1 MEKGGVDDRRM
12 ENEEMRQFIDKNES
26 SFTNEDLRKMQKI
39 FKNPAMTKSDIVIAW
54 KNNEIIRIADAGDY
68 EYVFEDFVKF
78 EDGFEKELK
87 NEITYETFLKE
98 LKKGYGK
105 SGCVQIAR
113 LFELTNGVWYDN
125 EYVG

>member
-1 MEKGGVDDRRM
+1 
-12 ENEEMRQFIDKNES
+12 MRQFIDKNES